1 MQVFDLK
8 NSFHA
13 ALSFE
18 GDAVEYQDCY
28 YLRLKYYLNDTDNM
42 ASIGDYISQNEAEN
56 IIKGAKKL
64 IRALEHGLPIE
75 GV

>member
-28 YLRLKYYLNDTDNM
+28 YLRLKYYLNDSDNL
-42 ASIGDYISQNEAEN
+42 ASIGDYISRSEAEN
-56 IIKGAKKL
+56 MIEGAKKL